1 MLFKAQDV
9 TDSGALMHI
18 YPEVG
23 GGVMFVKEHLRTGL
37 RVKKNSNTQPVVL
50 V

>member
-23 GGVMFVKEHLRTGL
+23 GGDVCERTPEDRTESKE
-37 RVKKNSNTQPVVL
+37 KQ
-50 V
+50 